1 MVEGAVGGQARSS
14 TQGSCAGHR
23 LEGGCPVTAPLLSTP
38 PSLQSA
44 SCPLSREHFHTT
56 DKGLMIINGFFVLMT
71 VIVATLINSLVLTW
85 SNSDKYPRL

>member
-1 MVEGAVGGQARSS
+1 MVEGTVGGQAWGS

-23 LEGGCPVTAPLLSTP
+23 LEGGCLATAPLLSTP

-44 SCPLSREHFHTT
+44 SCPLLRERFHTT
-56 DKGLMIINGFFVLMT
+56 DKGLMIINGFLVLMT